1 MACNSK
7 ALFCQSA
14 DIPCL
19 LWSLGYLIYAFQLL
33 KTLEIYADA
42 MFHNALVLR
51 AHVNYLTFCFW
62 LPLNFQMLLLPIP
75 EWEIFN
81 MKVSYLLSFYSSIG
95 EESIC
100 REIFDEYVT
109 QLKEQAKENERKR
122 KEEKVLVYHLHNY
135 IEFYFHTV
143 VFFFFLNKW
152 LVTCFGTS

>member
-1 MACNSK
+1 MTS
-7 ALFCQSA
+7 
-14 DIPCL
+14 
-19 LWSLGYLIYAFQLL
+19 
-33 KTLEIYADA
+33 
-42 MFHNALVLR
+42 
-51 AHVNYLTFCFW
+51 
-62 LPLNFQMLLLPIP
+62 LNFQMLLLSIP

-122 KEEKVLVYHLHNY
+122 KEEKVLVNHLHNY

-143 VFFFFLNKW
+143 FFFF
-152 LVTCFGTS
+152 F